1 MGGVSKK
8 PQNIL
13 KYLKLIEGKILMKK
27 NITIT
32 LVFVL
37 LFLLINGINDIIN
50 GATGIFDYTWVVLVT
65 FAMLY
70 NLFALYT
77 LYINKNK

>member
-1 MGGVSKK
+1 
-8 PQNIL
+8 
-13 KYLKLIEGKILMKK
+13 MKK

-50 GATGIFDYTWVVLVT
+50 GATGIFDYTWVVLVA

-70 NLFALYT
+70 NLFALC
-77 LYINKNK
+77 INKNK

>member
-1 MGGVSKK
+1 
-8 PQNIL
+8 
-13 KYLKLIEGKILMKK
+13 MKK

-50 GATGIFDYTWVVLVT
+50 GATGIFDYTWVVLVA

-77 LYINKNK
+77 LYKNKNK